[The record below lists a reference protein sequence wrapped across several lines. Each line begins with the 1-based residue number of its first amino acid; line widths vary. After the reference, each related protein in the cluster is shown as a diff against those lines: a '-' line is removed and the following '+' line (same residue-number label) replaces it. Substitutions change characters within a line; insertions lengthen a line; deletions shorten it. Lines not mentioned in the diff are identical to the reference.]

1 MNGGE
6 KLTGVHLRRR
16 AFVYPR
22 QSSQGQLENNTES
35 TARQYALVDRAVE
48 LGFAP
53 ELVVVIDED
62 LGISADGTAERSGFQ
77 RLTAEVALGHAGLV
91 LRRPG
96 GLGRRTEQYRLVP
109 VA

>member
-1 MNGGE
+1 VNGGE
-6 KLTGVHLRRR
+6 KLTSVHLRRR

-62 LGISADGTAERSGFQ
+62 LGISGPTPARPPSRTRRDADRLERL
-77 RLTAEVALGHAGLV
+77 RDRRAL
-91 LRRPG
+91 RPG
-96 GLGRRTEQYRLVP
+96 AQSLLHAPG
-109 VA
+109 